1 MMDTVYLHRMLIIRS
16 GFTSLP
22 FVSFM
27 SCSSD
32 PVPGLRL
39 SAAIPQF
46 PHMPS
51 WRVEGF
57 YHHLSLVAEELL
69 GSLLYSNDCTAH
81 VAATLLYTPKSVSS
95 VENISHR
102 IPQVLIPHPCKSV

>member
-1 MMDTVYLHRMLIIRS
+1 MLIIRS
-16 GFTSLP
+16 GFTSLA

-32 PVPGLRL
+32 SVPGLRL

-46 PHMPS
+46 PHTPS

-57 YHHLSLVAEELL
+57 YLQLSSVAEEIL
-69 GSLLYSNDCTAH
+69 GSLLYANDCNAH
-81 VAATLLYTPKSVSS
+81 AVATLLYSPKSVSS
-95 VENISHR
+95 VENTSHR

>member
-27 SCSSD
+27 SYSSD
-32 PVPGLRL
+32 PMPGLRL

-46 PHMPS
+46 PHTPS

-57 YHHLSLVAEELL
+57 YLHHSSVAEDLV
-69 GSLLYSNDCTAH
+69 SLLYSNDCTAH
-81 VAATLLYTPKSVSS
+81 AVSTLLYIPKSVSS
-95 VENISHR
+95 AENIR
-102 IPQVLIPHPCKSV
+102 ISPYTASTYRISM